1 MMWEHFVTGS
11 TVRGLCT
18 DRSYRTGRD
27 MMLGERTANE
37 LRMDRGKTGIGR
49 GAKNK
54 IAQHPSDLFALGSK
68 SSRGESSDTKR
79 PGVIHS
85 KPSGSAATSGTDRKK
100 EAPPGS
106 LQSFQYI
113 PQKKP
118 KLATHVAHQRPPFSS
133 AEAWE
138 VVAIDSDPADFV
150 PMVLEANDND
160 EGDKVI
166 GIVCGAI
173 KTLKTQRWKPD
184 TLIYMGLLYLAK
196 IRSSIFSNDCIL
208 HALSSLLKRDQ
219 AHSFKSKGNPLVP
232 VLAANLLM
240 KGFHDKKN
248 WPEIFV
254 KLYIED
260 ALGERVWVDHDECK
274 GFVDNILTG
283 FNTRQPPKSVLQPE
297 LSVLTQ
303 RDCHSPLTMDDD
315 DPGTSTTQFSGDKEK
330 IEFPVGP
337 RYAHCMDSIEFIVL
351 EAIKEQLNRRQP
363 ESITRNFLKL
373 LSSACGF
380 VEIRNIAVPRLEMW
394 LHNPKLMRP
403 AQELLSY
410 ICYNCTSHTQRDV
423 EVISQLVKMRLKTK
437 AVINLY
443 LNGVKELIG
452 LHPENLATI
461 LKHTIYNELSNARN
475 PNNMP
480 MLAVMFQTLPEQA
493 AKLLAEIFQD
503 LLMNREDYLRPLRA
517 LLREI
522 VRVCRHDINLI
533 TFARTLM
540 AERQDIAQ
548 QLLNFEFKER
558 VFISIADLLCLCMLL
573 AISPQVKEAAALAQ
587 RGDKKDVALLHQFQN
602 LVATIQYE
610 AVLWLQNSAP
620 QMYVVGRN
628 DLLHALHKILFLESP
643 EQYYKLDNW
652 PPESDRVFY
661 LRLTSDVPLLQNTLI
676 RLLLIGFSKEN
687 GITHSE
693 TLDLVDQLIR
703 RAAANSTESFPTLQ
717 ADKLD
722 IIELIFN
729 LCIYQPPGTI
739 NIPVGYVP
747 PTLAISNLYWKGWIM
762 LLILAAHNPSTI
774 GAPAWKRYPI
784 LRTLMEMC
792 ITNHFSYP
800 PPTMALPEILEQERA
815 KELQVEAIEK
825 QQILEYETHL
835 AAASTR
841 IQISEQNSLLLSQ
854 LITMEP
860 TGIARRPP
868 PAVLEQIQSLNMSH
882 RLGHLLCR
890 SRKPDFL
897 LDIIQRQQ
905 QSSSQSM
912 PWLADLVQNSEGSL
926 SQLPVQCL
934 CEFLLSTNSQ
944 AVEKQPRQQQLL
956 AHLQTL
962 LTDPNQDQQ
971 HAYEVLEY
979 FLRRLS
985 SQQSGS
991 RLQAITGLK
1000 MVLGSIPSEEESMDV
1015 DGDNDKEIW
1024 LLRKLP
1030 TIPHFLS
1037 VRSLVSTALRGAC
1050 QVENSPEL
1058 VHAYISYLAAH
1069 TVEDDL
1075 PDLTDLANE
1084 ISQLVVERSTII
1096 AAILPQPDGES
1107 QQAKQTLYAFMA
1119 IFCNYLEK
1127 ARSPSGEGYTWSESQ
1142 DQILVQWSSG
1152 EECTMHILVVH
1163 AMIILLT
1170 YDSSEDDH
1178 LFANLLE
1185 TWFPLNAEPPKAF
1198 LVDTS
1203 EEALLIPDWLK
1214 LRMIRSNV
1222 PRLVDAALKDLEP
1235 QQLVLFIQSFG
1246 IPVSSMSKLLH
1257 TLDTGVQI
1265 DPSSVGEAVLD
1276 KTYMAQLVEVQ
1287 HRRGATGGLVFVQV
1301 LQLSEPQLPDEN
1313 ASTINQLQKPLP
1325 PSAMV
1330 QKQSVIQC
1338 SVKTD
1343 VPHLINRLFI
1353 ESIPMNQKVD
1363 AYRRLHKTLSKDLQ
1377 KSAKESGAV
1386 VLAIQHIC
1394 SVLSSMQVK
1403 QFLASLVHMPQY
1415 SCTLM
1420 RVILL
1425 PLKKSSTSKQV
1436 IELARNMCLNL
1447 ISLIGDVKA
1456 PVLSILRDFA
1466 NVQLTKTPRH
1476 VELTILMQT
1485 RDPGSILESTDP
1497 VNLEGVGRKLLDICL
1512 KQEKNNILVEA
1523 MARLL
1528 VNDGNE
1534 GVLKPRSGLLID
1546 WLASVEPEL
1555 IGICPNLQ
1563 MNLLFGKTKVQMK
1576 VEDNIFSSHSCRPY
1590 LLTLLTHRASWATL
1604 YKCVGHLLD
1613 KCDDGYDPTA
1623 VLDFLWALTCNP
1635 KLWQGRDKFTPKHYV
1650 PENILLLEE
1659 RQLLN
1664 LVAYVVSEAIAI
1676 YNCQNRNAAIARMEV
1691 RLDLLLHCVS
1701 TNDDSICNVV
1711 KYLARCMMG
1720 DTDLNFD
1727 MAHQFLLHMYM
1738 KIPKVICYLDTFQT
1752 TKFVAGAKITEWT
1765 GSVLDC
1771 MSHSLLTA
1779 LASTPRQKSWNS
1791 RSQDFEL
1798 CARKM
1803 AAVHPILV
1811 LRQLPMLA
1819 SSLMGRCYLEFGQF
1833 RAGHHLNLFIQVM
1846 GLLELLQ
1853 PHLFSEEHQT
1863 ALEDTLENYFQCF
1876 QNYGPIKELIPLL
1889 NRFVSLLQGYI
1900 SYDPQRALKYLQ
1912 KHAQVLH
1919 ELQVHYSSLTSLR
1932 ALVSGIPIP
1941 REGEDMEEILVTIT
1955 PTPLPPEMAIPQHW
1969 PSLLATLTKLHGED
1983 VFSALQE
1990 IEHLSSRKPSVLEP
2004 ITDNIAELLISPQ
2017 SNIRSLAHTLLARAL
2032 KHRPAPNT
2040 NILSAFQRCLDSPRA
2055 DVLMSALE
2063 KLPEIILCM
2072 QEHALPLL
2080 QKVFELGVNSNVN
2093 TMPYINKTITLLNVQ
2108 RDC

>member
-1 MMWEHFVTGS
+1 ME
-11 TVRGLCT
+11 
-18 DRSYRTGRD
+18 
-27 MMLGERTANE
+27 
-37 LRMDRGKTGIGR
+37 RGKTGLGR
-49 GAKNK
+49 AAKNK

-68 SSRGESSDTKR
+68 NSRNDNSDSKSR

-85 KPSGSAATSGTDRKK
+85 KPSGSSTTSANDRKK
-100 EAPPGS
+100 EAPSGS
-106 LQSFQYI
+106 SFIYV

-118 KLATHVAHQRPPFSS
+118 KLAHVSSHQRQPSSS

-138 VVAIDSDPADFV
+138 IVVIDTDPADFV
-150 PMVLEANDND
+150 PMALEANDND

-166 GIVCGAI
+166 GIICGAI
-173 KTLKTQRWKPD
+173 KTLKNQRWKPD
-184 TLIYMGLLYLAK
+184 TLLYMGLLYLAK
-196 IRSSIFSNDCIL
+196 IRPSIFSNDCIL
-208 HALSSLLKRDQ
+208 HALSSLLRRDPNNQ
-219 AHSFKSKGNPLVP
+219 NPYKSKASPVLVS

-248 WPEIFV
+248 WPEVFV
-254 KLYIED
+254 KLYVED
-260 ALGERVWVDHDECK
+260 ALGERVWVDHEECK
-274 GFVDNILTG
+274 GFVDNILSG
-283 FNTRQPPKSVLQPE
+283 FNTRHPPKSVLQSEFP
-297 LSVLTQ
+297 VLMQ
-303 RDCHSPLTMDDD
+303 RDCPSPSTVDDE
-315 DPGTSTTQFSGDKEK
+315 DPAASTSSLSGDKEK

-337 RYAHCMDSIEFIVL
+337 RYAHCVENIELIVL
-351 EAIKEQLNRRQP
+351 EAVKEQLNRRQA
-363 ESITRNFLKL
+363 ETITRNFLKL

-380 VEIRNIAVPRLEMW
+380 VEIRNIAVPRLEVW

-403 AQELLSY
+403 AQELLIY

-452 LHPENLATI
+452 LHPENLATM

-480 MLAVMFQTLPEQA
+480 MLGIMFQTLPEQA

-522 VRVCRHDINLI
+522 VRVCRHDLNLI
-533 TFARTLM
+533 VFVRTLM
-540 AERQDIAQ
+540 SERSDIAQ
-548 QLLNFEFKER
+548 QLLNFEFKDR
-558 VFISIADLLCLCMLL
+558 MFISIVDLLCLCMLL
-573 AISPQVKEAAALAQ
+573 AISPQVKEAGTLSARA
-587 RGDKKDVALLHQFQN
+587 DKKDVALLHQFQK
-602 LVATIQYE
+602 LVAMIQYE
-610 AVLWLQNSAP
+610 TVLWLQNSAQ
-620 QMYVVGRN
+620 QMYSVGRN
-628 DLLHALHKILFLESP
+628 ELLHAMHKIMLLESP
-643 EQYYKLDNW
+643 EHYYKLDNW

-661 LRLTSDVPLLQNTLI
+661 IRLVSDVPLLQTTLW
-676 RLLLIGFSKEN
+676 RLLMIGYSKDN

-693 TLDLVDQLIR
+693 ALDLADLLIR
-703 RAAANSTESFPTLQ
+703 RAAANLTESVPMLLI
-717 ADKLD
+717 DKMD
-722 IIELIFN
+722 VIELIFN
-729 LCIYQPPGTI
+729 LSIYQPPGTI
-739 NIPVGYVP
+739 NIPAEYLP
-747 PTLAISNLYWKGWIM
+747 PTLAIANLYWKGWTM

-774 GAPAWKRYPI
+774 GSLGWKRYPI

-800 PPTMALPEILEQERA
+800 PPTMALPEIIEQERA
-815 KELQVEAIEK
+815 KEMQVESHEK

-841 IQISEQNSLLLSQ
+841 IQLSEQNSFLLSQ
-854 LITMEP
+854 LITMDP

-868 PAVLEQIQSLNMSH
+868 QAVLEQIQSLNTSH

-905 QSSSQSM
+905 QSTSQSM

-934 CEFLLSTNSQ
+934 CEYLLSTNPQ
-944 AVEKQPRQQQLL
+944 TVEKQPRQQQLL

-985 SQQSGS
+985 SQQSSS
-991 RLQAITGLK
+991 RVQAITGLK
-1000 MVLGSIPSEEESMDV
+1000 MVLDSIPLEDESMDV
-1015 DGDNDKEIW
+1015 DGENEKETW

-1030 TIPHFLS
+1030 SIPHFLS

-1050 QVENSPEL
+1050 QVENSPDL
-1058 VHAYISYLAAH
+1058 VQTYISYLAVH
-1069 TVEDDL
+1069 TADDDL

-1096 AAILPQPDGES
+1096 AAILPQPES
-1107 QQAKQTLYAFMA
+1107 DNQRAKQTLHSFMA

-1127 ARSPSGEGYTWSESQ
+1127 ARLPRGEGYQWSESQ
-1142 DQILVQWSSG
+1142 DQILVQWSNG

-1170 YDSSEDDH
+1170 YDTSEDDS
-1178 LFANLLE
+1178 LFNNLLE
-1185 TWFPLNAEPPKAF
+1185 TWFPLTEQPKAF

-1257 TLDTGVQI
+1257 TLDAGVQI

-1301 LQLSEPQLPDEN
+1301 LLLMEPQLPDEGVM
-1313 ASTINQLQKPLP
+1313 SIGRLHQPLP
-1325 PSAMV
+1325 ISATV

-1353 ESIPMNQKVD
+1353 ENIPINQKMD
-1363 AYRRLHKTLSKDLQ
+1363 AYRRLHKTLAKDLQ
-1377 KSAKESGAV
+1377 KSCAKESGAV

-1425 PLKKSSTSKQV
+1425 PLKRPSTSKHV
-1436 IELARNMCLNL
+1436 VELARNMCLNL

-1466 NVQLTKTPRH
+1466 NVLTKTPQRA
-1476 VELTILMQT
+1476 ELSMLMQS
-1485 RDPGSILESTDP
+1485 RGESPGSILEATDS
-1497 VNLEGVGRKLLDICL
+1497 VNLEGVGRRLLDLCL
-1512 KQEKNNILVEA
+1512 KQQKNDDLVEA

-1528 VNDGNE
+1528 VSDSNE
-1534 GVLKPRSGLLID
+1534 GTLKPRTGLLID

-1563 MNLLFGKTKVQMK
+1563 MKLLFGKANVHINT
-1576 VEDNIFSSHSCRPY
+1576 DNNIVSSHSCRPY
-1590 LLTLLTHRASWATL
+1590 LLTLLTHRASWTTL
-1604 YKCVGHLLD
+1604 YKCVGHLLN
-1613 KCDDGYDPTA
+1613 KCDDEYDPTA

-1664 LVAYVVSEAIAI
+1664 LVAYLVSEAVII
-1676 YNCQNRNAAIARMEV
+1676 CKMQNRNAALARMDI
-1691 RLDLLLHCVS
+1691 RLDLLLHCIS
-1701 TNDDSICNVV
+1701 TEDSLISNVV
-1711 KYLARCMMG
+1711 NYLAERMM
-1720 DTDLNFD
+1720 DNTNADSMD

-1738 KIPKVICYLDTFQT
+1738 KIPKVICYLNTLQAS
-1752 TKFVAGAKITEWT
+1752 KFVDGSKITDWT
-1765 GSVLDC
+1765 GSMLDC

-1779 LASTPRQKSWNS
+1779 LAATPRQKSWS
-1791 RSQDFEL
+1791 SKSQEFEL

-1819 SSLMGRCYLEFGQF
+1819 SSLMGRCYLDFSLF
-1833 RAGHHLNLFIQVM
+1833 KTGHHWALFQQVM

-1853 PHLFSEEHQT
+1853 PHLFNEQHET
-1863 ALEDTLENYFQCF
+1863 ALENTLENYFQCF
-1876 QNYGPIKELIPLL
+1876 QNYGYMKDLVNLL
-1889 NRFVSLLQGYI
+1889 NRFVSLLQSYI
-1900 SYDPQRALKYLQ
+1900 SHDPQRAMKYLQ
-1912 KHAQVLH
+1912 KHTHVLH
-1919 ELQVHYSSLTSLR
+1919 ELQINYSNVPALR
-1932 ALVSGIPIP
+1932 TLVSGIPIP
-1941 REGEDMEEILVTIT
+1941 REGEDADDVLITIT
-1955 PTPLPPEMAIPQHW
+1955 PALHPPESTFPQHW
-1969 PSLLATLTKLHGED
+1969 QSMLPTLTKMHGED
-1983 VFSALQE
+1983 VFNALQE
-1990 IEHLSSRKPSVLEP
+1990 IDHVSMRKPSVLDP
-2004 ITDNIAELLISPQ
+2004 ITDNIAELLVSPQ
-2017 SNIRSLAHTLLARAL
+2017 GNIRSLAHNILARAL
-2032 KHRPAPNT
+2032 KHRPSSNA
-2040 NILSAFQRCLDSPRA
+2040 NILSAFQRCLDSHRA

-2063 KLPEIILCM
+2063 KLPDIVLCM
-2072 QEHALPLL
+2072 QEHALPLM
-2080 QKVFELGVNSNVN
+2080 QRVFELGVNSNVN
-2093 TMPYINKTITLLNVQ
+2093 TIPYITKTIALLNTQ
-2108 RDC
+2108 QGC

>member
-1 MMWEHFVTGS
+1 
-11 TVRGLCT
+11 
-18 DRSYRTGRD
+18 
-27 MMLGERTANE
+27 
-37 LRMDRGKTGIGR
+37 MDRGKTGLGR
-49 GAKNK
+49 AVKSK

-68 SSRGESSDTKR
+68 SSRNESSDSKNR
-79 PGVIHS
+79 PGVIHP
-85 KPSGSAATSGTDRKK
+85 KPGGSSATSGNDRKK
-100 EAPPGS
+100 EAPSGS
-106 LQSFQYI
+106 LQSFSYV

-118 KLATHVAHQRPPFSS
+118 KLSHIGSYQRQPSSS

-138 VVAIDSDPADFV
+138 VLATDTDPADFV

-160 EGDKVI
+160 EADKVI
-166 GIVCGAI
+166 GIICGAI
-173 KTLKTQRWKPD
+173 KTLKNQKWKPD
-184 TLIYMGLLYLAK
+184 TLVYMGLLYLAK
-196 IRSSIFSNDCIL
+196 IRPSIFSHDCIL

-219 AHSFKSKGNPLVP
+219 TYNFKSKGNPLVP

-240 KGFHDKKN
+240 KGFHEKKN

-260 ALGERVWVDHDECK
+260 ALGERVWVDHEECK

-283 FNTRQPPKSVLQPE
+283 FNTRHPPKSVLQPE
-297 LSVLTQ
+297 FPVLMQ
-303 RDCHSPLTMDDD
+303 RDCHSPSTVDDE
-315 DPGTSTTQFSGDKEK
+315 DPTASTTLLSGDKEK

-337 RYAHCMDSIEFIVL
+337 RYAHCMENIESIVL
-351 EAIKEQLNRRQP
+351 EAVKEQLNRRQA
-363 ESITRNFLKL
+363 ETITRNFLKL

-380 VEIRNIAVPRLEMW
+380 VEIRNIAVPRLEVW

-403 AQELLSY
+403 AQELLMY

-423 EVISQLVKMRLKTK
+423 EVISQLVKMRLKPK
-437 AVINLY
+437 AVINMY

-480 MLAVMFQTLPEQA
+480 MLAIMFQTLPEQA

-522 VRVCRHDINLI
+522 VRVCRHDINLLA
-533 TFARTLM
+533 FARMLM
-540 AERQDIAQ
+540 SERPDIAQ
-548 QLLNFEFKER
+548 QLLTFEFKDR
-558 VFISIADLLCLCMLL
+558 MFMSIADLLCLCMLL
-573 AISPQVKEAAALAQ
+573 GISPQVKEAATLSQ
-587 RGDKKDVALLHQFQN
+587 RADKKDVALLHQFQN
-602 LVATIQYE
+602 LVAMIQYE
-610 AVLWLQNSAP
+610 AILWLQNVAP
-620 QMYVVGRN
+620 QMYAIGRN
-628 DLLHALHKILFLESP
+628 ELLHAMHKILLLESP
-643 EQYYKLDNW
+643 ENYYKLDNW
-652 PPESDRVFY
+652 PPESDRGFY
-661 LRLTSDVPLLQNTLI
+661 IRLVSDVPLLQSSLL
-676 RLLLIGFSKEN
+676 RLLLIGFAKDNS
-687 GITHSE
+687 ITHSE
-693 TLDLVDQLIR
+693 TLDLADQLIR
-703 RAAANSTESFPTLQ
+703 RAAANSTENFPMLQ
-717 ADKLD
+717 ADKTD
-722 IIELIFN
+722 IVELIFN

-739 NIPVGYVP
+739 NIPAGYVP
-747 PTLAISNLYWKGWIM
+747 PTLAIANLYWKGWIM
-762 LLILAAHNPSTI
+762 LLMMAAHNPTTI
-774 GAPAWKRYPI
+774 GALAWKRYPI

-800 PPTMALPEILEQERA
+800 PPTMALPEIMEQERT
-815 KELQVEAIEK
+815 KELQVEAMEK
-825 QQILEYETHL
+825 QEILEYESHL

-841 IQISEQNSLLLSQ
+841 MQLSEQNSFLLSQ
-854 LITMEP
+854 LITMDP

-868 PAVLEQIQSLNMSH
+868 PAVLEQLQSLNTSH

-905 QSSSQSM
+905 QSTSQSM

-934 CEFLLSTNSQ
+934 CEYLLSTSPQ
-944 AVEKQPRQQQLL
+944 TVEKQPRQQQLL

-985 SQQSGS
+985 SQQSSS
-991 RLQAITGLK
+991 RIQAITGLK
-1000 MVLGSIPSEEESMDV
+1000 MVLDSIPLEDDTMDV
-1015 DGDNDKEIW
+1015 DGENEKETW

-1030 TIPHFLS
+1030 SIPHFLS

-1058 VHAYISYLAAH
+1058 VHTYISYLAAH
-1069 TVEDDL
+1069 TIDDDL

-1096 AAILPQPDGES
+1096 AAILPQPES
-1107 QQAKQTLYAFMA
+1107 DNQQAKQTLHAFMA

-1127 ARSPSGEGYTWSESQ
+1127 ARSPRGEGYQWSESQ
-1142 DQILVQWSSG
+1142 DQILVQWSNG

-1170 YDSSEDDH
+1170 YDSSEDDQ
-1178 LFANLLE
+1178 LFTTLLE
-1185 TWFPLNAEPPKAF
+1185 TWFPLTEQPKAF

-1257 TLDTGVQI
+1257 TLDAGVQI
-1265 DPSSVGEAVLD
+1265 DPGSVGEAVLD

-1301 LQLSEPQLPDEN
+1301 LQLMEPQLPDEN
-1313 ASTINQLQKPLP
+1313 MMPISRLQQPLP
-1325 PSAMV
+1325 PSATV

-1338 SVKTD
+1338 SIKTD

-1353 ESIPMNQKVD
+1353 ENIHVNQKID
-1363 AYRRLHKTLSKDLQ
+1363 AYRRLHKTLAKDLQ
-1377 KSAKESGAV
+1377 RSSVKESSAV

-1425 PLKKSSTSKQV
+1425 PLKKPSTSKHV
-1436 IELARNMCLNL
+1436 VELARNMCLNL

-1466 NVQLTKTPRH
+1466 NVQLTKTPQRT
-1476 VELTILMQT
+1476 ELSMLMQS
-1485 RDPGSILESTDP
+1485 RGEGPGPILEGTDP
-1497 VNLEGVGRKLLDICL
+1497 VNLEGVGRRLLDLCL
-1512 KQEKNNILVEA
+1512 KQQKNDVLVEA
-1523 MARLL
+1523 MAKLL
-1528 VNDGNE
+1528 VSDSNE
-1534 GVLKPRSGLLID
+1534 DALKPRTGLLID

-1563 MNLLFGKTKVQMK
+1563 MKLLFGKAKVHI
-1576 VEDNIFSSHSCRPY
+1576 NIDKNVVSSHSCRPY

-1613 KCDDGYDPTA
+1613 KYDEGYDPTA

-1664 LVAYVVSEAIAI
+1664 LVTYLVSEAVII
-1676 YNCQNRNAAIARMEV
+1676 CNMQNRNAALARMDI
-1691 RLDLLLHCVS
+1691 RLDLLLHCIS
-1701 TNDDSICNVV
+1701 TEDELISSVV
-1711 KYLARCMMG
+1711 NYLAERMM
-1720 DTDLNFD
+1720 DNIDKDSAD

-1738 KIPKVICYLDTFQT
+1738 KIPKVICFLNTFQAN
-1752 TKFVAGAKITEWT
+1752 KFVNGAKITDWT

-1779 LASTPRQKSWNS
+1779 LAATPRQKSWNS
-1791 RSQDFEL
+1791 KSQEFEL

-1819 SSLMGRCYLEFGQF
+1819 SSLMGRCYLDFSQF
-1833 RAGHHLNLFIQVM
+1833 RSGHHLNLFTQVM

-1853 PHLFSEEHQT
+1853 PHLFDKQHET
-1863 ALEDTLENYFQCF
+1863 PLENTLENYFQCF
-1876 QNYGPIKELIPLL
+1876 QNYGHVKDITSLVI
-1889 NRFVSLLQGYI
+1889 RFVSLLQSYI
-1900 SYDPQRALKYLQ
+1900 SREPQRAMKYLQ
-1912 KHAQVLH
+1912 KHAQALH
-1919 ELQVHYSSLTSLR
+1919 ELQINYPSIIPLR
-1932 ALVSGIPIP
+1932 TLVSGIPMP
-1941 REGEDMEEILVTIT
+1941 REGEDIDDILITIA
-1955 PTPLPPEMAIPQHW
+1955 PTLHPSEPTIPTHW
-1969 PSLLATLTKLHGED
+1969 QSLLTTLSKLHGED
-1983 VFSALQE
+1983 VLSALQE
-1990 IEHLSSRKPSVLEP
+1990 IEHVSLRKPSVLEP
-2004 ITDNIAELLISPQ
+2004 ITDNITELLVSPQ
-2017 SNIRSLAHTLLARAL
+2017 GNIRTLAHTLLARAL
-2032 KHRPAPNT
+2032 KHRPASNA
-2040 NILSAFQRCLDSPRA
+2040 NILSAYQRCLDSHRA

-2063 KLPEIILCM
+2063 KLPDIVLCM
-2072 QEHALPLL
+2072 QEHALPLM
-2080 QKVFELGVNSNVN
+2080 QRVFELGVNSNVN
-2093 TMPYINKTITLLNVQ
+2093 TIPYINKTIALLNTQ
-2108 RDC
+2108 QGC

>member
-1 MMWEHFVTGS
+1 
-11 TVRGLCT
+11 
-18 DRSYRTGRD
+18 
-27 MMLGERTANE
+27 
-37 LRMDRGKTGIGR
+37 MDRGKAGIGR

-68 SSRGESSDTKR
+68 GSRNENSDAKR

-85 KPSGSAATSGTDRKK
+85 KPSSSSSTSGNDRKK
-100 EAPPGS
+100 EAPSGS
-106 LQSFQYI
+106 VQSFQYI

-118 KLATHVAHQRPPFSS
+118 KLATHVSHQRPPFSS

-138 VVAIDSDPADFV
+138 LVAIDSDPADFV

-166 GIVCGAI
+166 GIICGAI
-173 KTLKTQRWKPD
+173 KTLKNQKWKPD
-184 TLIYMGLLYLAK
+184 TLVYMGLLYLAK
-196 IRSSIFSNDCIL
+196 IRPSIFSNDCIL

-219 AHSFKSKGNPLVP
+219 AHNYKAKGNPLVP

-240 KGFHDKKN
+240 KGFHEKRN

-260 ALGERVWVDHDECK
+260 ALGERVWVDHEECK

-283 FNTRQPPKSVLQPE
+283 FNTRHPPKSVLQPE
-297 LSVLTQ
+297 LSVLTP
-303 RDCHSPLTMDDD
+303 RDCHSPSTVDDE
-315 DPGTSTTQFSGDKEK
+315 DPGSSSVQFSGDKEK
-330 IEFPVGP
+330 IEFPVTP
-337 RYAHCMDSIEFIVL
+337 RYAHCIENIEFIVL
-351 EAIKEQLNRRQP
+351 EAVKEQLNRRQP
-363 ESITRNFLKL
+363 ESITKNFLKL

-452 LHPENLATI
+452 LHPENLSTI
-461 LKHTIYNELSNARN
+461 LKHTIYNELSTARN
-475 PNNMP
+475 PYNMP
-480 MLAVMFQTLPEQA
+480 MLGVMFQTLPEQA

-522 VRVCRHDINLI
+522 VRVCRHDINLL

-540 AERQDIAQ
+540 SERQDIAQ

-587 RGDKKDVALLHQFQN
+587 RGDKKDIALLHQFQN
-602 LVATIQYE
+602 MVATIQFE

-620 QMYVVGRN
+620 QMYAIGKN
-628 DLLHALHKILFLESP
+628 ELLHALHKILLLESP

-661 LRLTSDVPLLQNTLI
+661 LRLISDVPLLQSTLL

-703 RAAANSTESFPTLQ
+703 RNYKYTIKVF
-717 ADKLD
+717 
-722 IIELIFN
+722 
-729 LCIYQPPGTI
+729 I
-739 NIPVGYVP
+739 NINGIINLINLAGIYFNYYLFLFFFSYVP

-762 LLILAAHNPSTI
+762 LLILAAHNPSAI
-774 GAPAWKRYPI
+774 GAVAWKRYPI

-800 PPTMALPEILEQERA
+800 PPTMALPEIIEQERS

-825 QQILEYETHL
+825 QEILEYESHL

-854 LITMEP
+854 LMTMEP

-868 PAVLEQIQSLNMSH
+868 PAVLEQIQSLNVSH

-934 CEFLLSTNSQ
+934 CEFLLSTSAQ

-956 AHLQTL
+956 AHLQML
-962 LTDPNQDQQ
+962 LTDPEQDRQ

-985 SQQSGS
+985 SQQTGS

-1000 MVLGSIPSEEESMDV
+1000 MVLGSIPTEEEPMDI
-1015 DGDNDKEIW
+1015 DGENEKEVW
-1024 LLRKLP
+1024 LIRKLP
-1030 TIPHFLS
+1030 SIPHFLS

-1050 QVENSPEL
+1050 QVENNPDL

-1069 TVEDDL
+1069 TTDDDL

-1096 AAILPQPDGES
+1096 AAILPQSEIDNS
-1107 QQAKQTLYAFMA
+1107 QAKQTLHAFMV

-1127 ARSPSGEGYTWSESQ
+1127 ARSPRAEEYTWSESQ
-1142 DQILVQWSSG
+1142 DQILVQWSTG

-1170 YDSSEDDH
+1170 YDCEDDV
-1178 LFANLLE
+1178 LFDVLLE
-1185 TWFPLNAEPPKAF
+1185 TWFPLNTEPPKAF

-1214 LRMIRSNV
+1214 LRMIRSSV
-1222 PRLVDAALKDLEP
+1222 PRLIDAALKDLEP

-1246 IPVSSMSKLLH
+1246 IPVPSMTKLLH
-1257 TLDTGVQI
+1257 TLDAGVQI

-1301 LQLSEPQLPDEN
+1301 LQLMEPQLPDEN
-1313 ASTINQLQKPLP
+1313 AVTVGQLQEPLP
-1325 PSAMV
+1325 LSAMV

-1353 ESIPMNQKVD
+1353 ENIPMNQKVD
-1363 AYRRLHKTLSKDLQ
+1363 AYRRLHKTLAKDLQ

-1425 PLKKSSTSKQV
+1425 PLKKSSTSQQV
-1436 IELARNMCLNL
+1436 VELARNMCLNL
-1447 ISLIGDVKA
+1447 IQLIGDVKA

-1466 NVQLTKTPRH
+1466 NVQLTKTPKSM
-1476 VELTILMQT
+1476 ELTMLMQN

-1497 VNLEGVGRKLLDICL
+1497 VNLEAVGCKLLDICL
-1512 KQEKNNILVEA
+1512 KQQKNDVLVEA
-1523 MARLL
+1523 VARLL
-1528 VNDGNE
+1528 VSDSNE
-1534 GVLKPRSGLLID
+1534 GILKPRTGLLID

-1555 IGICPNLQ
+1555 IGTCPILQ
-1563 MNLLFGKTKVQMK
+1563 MKLLFGKTKIQMK
-1576 VEDNIFSSHSCRPY
+1576 IDNNVVSSHSFRPY

-1650 PENILLLEE
+1650 PENILLLHEK
-1659 RQLLN
+1659 QLLT
-1664 LVAYVVSEAIAI
+1664 LVAYIVAEAVII
-1676 YNCQNRNAAIARMEV
+1676 CNCQNRNTALARIES

-1701 TNDDSICNVV
+1701 TDDHLIASVV
-1711 KYLARCMMG
+1711 KYLAGRMMN
-1720 DTDLNFD
+1720 DSNIDSD

-1752 TKFVAGAKITEWT
+1752 KMFVGGAQITEWT

-1779 LASTPRQKSWNS
+1779 LAATPRQKSWNS

-1803 AAVHPILV
+1803 AAVHPILM

-1819 SSLMGRCYLEFGQF
+1819 SSLMGRSYMDFSQF
-1833 RAGHHLNLFIQVM
+1833 RSGHHLNLFVQIM

-1863 ALEDTLENYFQCF
+1863 ALDDTLENYFQCF
-1876 QNYGPIKELIPLL
+1876 QNYGPVKDLIPLL
-1889 NRFVSLLQGYI
+1889 NRFITLLQAYI

-1912 KHAQVLH
+1912 KHAHILH
-1919 ELQVHYSSLTSLR
+1919 ELQVHYPNLVTLR
-1932 ALVSGIPIP
+1932 TLVSGIPVP
-1941 REGEDMEEILVTIT
+1941 REGEDLEEVLIT
-1955 PTPLPPEMAIPQHW
+1955 VPPTPPPSESIIPQHW
-1969 PSLLATLTKLHGED
+1969 PSLLGTLSKLQGED

-1990 IEHLSSRKPSVLEP
+1990 IEHLSSRKPSVLES

-2032 KHRPAPNT
+2032 KHRPASNA

-2055 DVLMSALE
+2055 DILMSALE
-2063 KLPEIILCM
+2063 KLPEIVLYM
-2072 QEHALPLL
+2072 QEHALPLM

-2093 TMPYINKTITLLNVQ
+2093 TIPYINKTIALLNTQ
-2108 RDC
+2108 QGC

>member
-1 MMWEHFVTGS
+1 M
-11 TVRGLCT
+11 
-18 DRSYRTGRD
+18 DRSK
-27 MMLGERTANE
+27 A
-37 LRMDRGKTGIGR
+37 GIGR
-49 GAKNK
+49 GAKSK

-68 SSRGESSDTKR
+68 GSRNENSDAKR

-85 KPSGSAATSGTDRKK
+85 KPSSSATTSGNDRKK
-100 EAPPGS
+100 EAPSGS
-106 LQSFQYI
+106 LQSLQYI
-113 PQKKP
+113 PQKKL
-118 KLATHVAHQRPPFSS
+118 KLTTHVTHPRPPFSS

-138 VVAIDSDPADFV
+138 LVAIDSDPADFV

-166 GIVCGAI
+166 GIICGAV
-173 KTLKTQRWKPD
+173 KVLKNQKWKPD

-196 IRSSIFSNDCIL
+196 IRPSIFSNDCIL

-219 AHSFKSKGNPLVP
+219 AYNFKTKGNPLVP

-240 KGFHDKKN
+240 KGFHDKRN

-254 KLYIED
+254 KVIYIEALYIFIMHNFLLYFFFLQLYIED
-260 ALGERVWVDHDECK
+260 ALGERVWVDHEECK

-283 FNTRQPPKSVLQPE
+283 FNTRHPPKSVLQPE
-297 LSVLTQ
+297 LSVLTP
-303 RDCHSPLTMDDD
+303 RDCHSPSTVDEE
-315 DPGTSTTQFSGDKEK
+315 DPGSSSVQFSGDKEK
-330 IEFPVGP
+330 IEFPVTP
-337 RYAHCMDSIEFIVL
+337 RYAHCIENIEFIVL

-363 ESITRNFLKL
+363 ESITKNFLKL

-380 VEIRNIAVPRLEMW
+380 VEIRNIAVPRLEVW

-461 LKHTIYNELSNARN
+461 LKHTIYNELSNARH
-475 PNNMP
+475 PYNMP
-480 MLAVMFQTLPEQA
+480 MLGVMFQTLPEQS

-522 VRVCRHDINLI
+522 VRVCRHDINLL

-587 RGDKKDVALLHQFQN
+587 RGDKKEIALLHQFQN
-602 LVATIQYE
+602 MVATTQNE

-620 QMYVVGRN
+620 QMYGIGRN
-628 DLLHALHKILFLESP
+628 ELLHALHKILLLESP

-652 PPESDRVFY
+652 PPESDRVLY
-661 LRLTSDVPLLQNTLI
+661 LRLVSDVPLLQNTLL
-676 RLLLIGFSKEN
+676 RLLLLGYSKKEN

-739 NIPVGYVP
+739 NIPSNYVP

-774 GAPAWKRYPI
+774 GAVAWKRYPI

-792 ITNHFSYP
+792 ITNHFQYP
-800 PPTMALPEILEQERA
+800 PPTMALPEVIEQERT

-825 QQILEYETHL
+825 QEILEYESHL

-868 PAVLEQIQSLNMSH
+868 PAVLEQIQTLNVSH
-882 RLGHLLCR
+882 RLGHFLCR

-905 QSSSQSM
+905 QGSSQSM

-934 CEFLLSTNSQ
+934 CEFLLSTSTQ

-956 AHLQTL
+956 AHLQML
-962 LTDPNQDQQ
+962 LTDPEQDRQ

-985 SQQSGS
+985 SQQTNS

-1000 MVLGSIPSEEESMDV
+1000 MVLGSIPTEEESMDI
-1015 DGDNDKEIW
+1015 DGENEKELW
-1024 LLRKLP
+1024 LIRKLP
-1030 TIPHFLS
+1030 SIPHFMS

-1050 QVENSPEL
+1050 QVENNPDL

-1069 TVEDDL
+1069 TTDDEL

-1096 AAILPQPDGES
+1096 AAILPQPDCDNS
-1107 QQAKQTLYAFMA
+1107 QAKQTLHAFMA

-1127 ARSPSGEGYTWSESQ
+1127 ARSPRGEEYTWSESQ
-1142 DQILVQWSSG
+1142 DQILVQWSTG

-1170 YDSSEDDH
+1170 YDSSDDDV
-1178 LFANLLE
+1178 LFNVLLE

-1246 IPVSSMSKLLH
+1246 IPVPSMSKLLH
-1257 TLDTGVQI
+1257 TLDAGVQI
-1265 DPSSVGEAVLD
+1265 DPDSVGEAVLD

-1287 HRRGATGGLVFVQV
+1287 HRRGATGGLVFVQI
-1301 LQLSEPQLPDEN
+1301 LQLMEPQLPDEN
-1313 ASTINQLQKPLP
+1313 PVSIGQLQEPLP

-1353 ESIPMNQKVD
+1353 ENIPMNQKVD
-1363 AYRRLHKTLSKDLQ
+1363 AYRRLHKTLAKDLQ
-1377 KSAKESGAV
+1377 KSSKESSAV

-1420 RVILL
+1420 RIILL
-1425 PLKKSSTSKQV
+1425 PLKKTSTSKQV
-1436 IELARNMCLNL
+1436 VELARNMCVNL
-1447 ISLIGDVKA
+1447 IQLIGEVKA

-1466 NVQLTKTPRH
+1466 NVQLTKTPKSM
-1476 VELTILMQT
+1476 ELSILMQN
-1485 RDPGSILESTDP
+1485 RDPGSILESADP
-1497 VNLEGVGRKLLDICL
+1497 VSLEVVGRKLLDICL
-1512 KQEKNNILVEA
+1512 KQQKTDVLVEA

-1528 VNDGNE
+1528 VNDSNE
-1534 GVLKPRSGLLID
+1534 GVLKPRTGLLID

-1555 IGICPNLQ
+1555 IGTCPNLQ
-1563 MNLLFGKTKVQMK
+1563 MKLLFGKTKIQMK
-1576 VEDNIFSSHSCRPY
+1576 IDNNVISSHSFRPY

-1604 YKCVGHLLD
+1604 YKCIKHLLD
-1613 KCDDGYDPTA
+1613 KCDEGYDPTA

-1650 PENILLLEE
+1650 PENILLLNEK
-1659 RQLLN
+1659 QLLT
-1664 LVAYVVSEAIAI
+1664 LVAYIVAEAVIVC
-1676 YNCQNRNAAIARMEV
+1676 NCQTRNSALSRMDS
-1691 RLDLLLHCVS
+1691 RLDLLLHCISTDDHFVS
-1701 TNDDSICNVV
+1701 SVV
-1711 KYLARCMMG
+1711 KYLADRMMN
-1720 DTDLNFD
+1720 DSDVDSD

-1738 KIPKVICYLDTFQT
+1738 KMPKVICYLDTFQT
-1752 TKFVAGAKITEWT
+1752 KKFVGGAKITEWT

-1771 MSHSLLTA
+1771 MSHSLITA
-1779 LASTPRQKSWNS
+1779 LAATPRQKSWNS
-1791 RSQDFEL
+1791 KSQDFEL

-1803 AAVHPILV
+1803 AAVHPILM

-1819 SSLMGRCYLEFGQF
+1819 SSLMGRCYLDFGQF
-1833 RAGHHLNLFIQVM
+1833 RSGHHLNLFQQIL

-1853 PHLFSEEHQT
+1853 PHLFSEEHQV

-1876 QNYGPIKELIPLL
+1876 QNYAPIKEFIPLL
-1889 NRFVSLLQGYI
+1889 NRFVTLLQAYI

-1912 KHAQVLH
+1912 KHAHILH
-1919 ELQVHYSSLTSLR
+1919 ELQVHYPNLVTLR
-1932 ALVSGIPIP
+1932 TLVSGIPVPKEGGDVEEVLITIP
-1941 REGEDMEEILVTIT
+1941 
-1955 PTPLPPEMAIPQHW
+1955 PTPPPSESIIPQHW
-1969 PSLLATLTKLHGED
+1969 PSLLSTLLKLHGED
-1983 VFSALQE
+1983 VFNALQE

-2004 ITDNIAELLISPQ
+2004 ITDNIAELLVSPQ
-2017 SNIRSLAHTLLARAL
+2017 GNIRDAW
-2032 KHRPAPNT
+2032 
-2040 NILSAFQRCLDSPRA
+2040 I
-2055 DVLMSALE
+2055 VLEPM
-2063 KLPEIILCM
+2063 
-2072 QEHALPLL
+2072 
-2080 QKVFELGVNSNVN
+2080 
-2093 TMPYINKTITLLNVQ
+2093 Y
-2108 RDC
+2108 

>member
-1 MMWEHFVTGS
+1 ME
-11 TVRGLCT
+11 
-18 DRSYRTGRD
+18 
-27 MMLGERTANE
+27 
-37 LRMDRGKTGIGR
+37 RGKTGIGR
-49 GAKNK
+49 AVKSK

-68 SSRGESSDTKR
+68 SSRNDNSDSKNR

-85 KPSGSAATSGTDRKK
+85 KASSSSTSSGNDRKK
-100 EAPPGS
+100 EAPSGS
-106 LQSFQYI
+106 SFSYV

-118 KLATHVAHQRPPFSS
+118 KLAHVGSHQRQSSS

-138 VVAIDSDPADFV
+138 VLVIDTDPADFV
-150 PMVLEANDND
+150 PMALEANDND
-160 EGDKVI
+160 EGDRVI
-166 GIVCGAI
+166 GIICGAI
-173 KTLKTQRWKPD
+173 KTLKNHKWKPD
-184 TLIYMGLLYLAK
+184 TLLYMGLLYLAK
-196 IRSSIFSNDCIL
+196 IRPSIFSNDCIL
-208 HALSSLLKRDQ
+208 HALSSLLRRDQ
-219 AHSFKSKGNPLVP
+219 SYTYKKVNPLVP

-248 WPEIFV
+248 WPEVFV

-260 ALGERVWVDHDECK
+260 ALGERVWIDHEECK

-283 FNTRQPPKSVLQPE
+283 FNTRHPPKSVLQPE
-297 LSVLTQ
+297 FPVMMQ
-303 RDCHSPLTMDDD
+303 RDCHSPSTVDDE
-315 DPGTSTTQFSGDKEK
+315 DPATSTSLSGDREK

-337 RYAHCMDSIEFIVL
+337 RYAHCVENIESIVL
-351 EAIKEQLNRRQP
+351 EAAKEQLNRRQP
-363 ESITRNFLKL
+363 ETITRNFLKL

-380 VEIRNIAVPRLEMW
+380 VEIRNIAVPRLEVW

-403 AQELLSY
+403 AQELLIY

-452 LHPENLATI
+452 LHPENLATM

-480 MLAVMFQTLPEQA
+480 MLGIMFQTLPEQA

-522 VRVCRHDINLI
+522 VRVCRHDINLVA
-533 TFARTLM
+533 FARTLM
-540 AERQDIAQ
+540 SERPDIAQ
-548 QLLNFEFKER
+548 QLLNFEFKDR
-558 VFISIADLLCLCMLL
+558 MFMSIADLLCLCMLL
-573 AISPQVKEAAALAQ
+573 GISPQVKEAGTMSARA
-587 RGDKKDVALLHQFQN
+587 DKKDVALLHQFQN
-602 LVATIQYE
+602 LVAMIQHE
-610 AVLWLQNSAP
+610 AVLWLQNSAQ
-620 QMYVVGRN
+620 QMYAVGRN
-628 DLLHALHKILFLESP
+628 ELLHAMHKILLLESP

-661 LRLTSDVPLLQNTLI
+661 IRLVSDVPLLQSTLL
-676 RLLLIGFSKEN
+676 RLLVIGFSKEN

-693 TLDLVDQLIR
+693 TLDLADQLIR
-703 RAAANSTESFPTLQ
+703 RAAANSTENFPMLQ
-717 ADKLD
+717 ADKMD
-722 IIELIFN
+722 IIEFIFN
-729 LCIYQPPGTI
+729 LSIYQPPGTI
-739 NIPVGYVP
+739 NIPAGYVP
-747 PTLAISNLYWKGWIM
+747 PTLAIANLYWKGWIM

-774 GAPAWKRYPI
+774 GALGWRRYPI

-800 PPTMALPEILEQERA
+800 PPTMALPEIMEQERA

-825 QQILEYETHL
+825 QEILEYESHL
-835 AAASTR
+835 AAASSR
-841 IQISEQNSLLLSQ
+841 IQLSEQNSFLLSQ
-854 LITMEP
+854 LITMDP

-868 PAVLEQIQSLNMSH
+868 PAVLEQIQSLNTSH

-897 LDIIQRQQ
+897 LNIIQRQQ
-905 QSSSQSM
+905 QSTSQSM

-934 CEFLLSTNSQ
+934 CEYLLSTSPQ
-944 AVEKQPRQQQLL
+944 TVEKQPRQQQLL

-985 SQQSGS
+985 SQQSSS
-991 RLQAITGLK
+991 RVQAITGLK
-1000 MVLGSIPSEEESMDV
+1000 MVLDSIPLEDESMDV
-1015 DGDNDKEIW
+1015 DGENEKETW

-1030 TIPHFLS
+1030 SIPHFLS

-1050 QVENSPEL
+1050 QVENSPDL
-1058 VHAYISYLAAH
+1058 VHTYISYLAVH
-1069 TVEDDL
+1069 TADDDL

-1096 AAILPQPDGES
+1096 AAILPQPES
-1107 QQAKQTLYAFMA
+1107 DNQQAKQTLHSFMA

-1127 ARSPSGEGYTWSESQ
+1127 ARSPRGEGYQWSESQ
-1142 DQILVQWSSG
+1142 DQILVQWSNG

-1170 YDSSEDDH
+1170 YDTSEDDP
-1178 LFANLLE
+1178 LFNNLLE
-1185 TWFPLNAEPPKAF
+1185 TWFPLTEQPKAF

-1257 TLDTGVQI
+1257 TLDAGVQI

-1301 LQLSEPQLPDEN
+1301 LQLLEPQLPDE
-1313 ASTINQLQKPLP
+1313 SVVSIGRLQQPLP
-1325 PSAMV
+1325 ASAMV

-1353 ESIPMNQKVD
+1353 ENIPMNQKMD
-1363 AYRRLHKTLSKDLQ
+1363 AYRRLHKTLAKDLQ
-1377 KSAKESGAV
+1377 RSCVKESGAV

-1425 PLKKSSTSKQV
+1425 PLKRSSTSKHV
-1436 IELARNMCLNL
+1436 IDLARNMCLNL

-1456 PVLSILRDFA
+1456 PILSILRDFA
-1466 NVQLTKTPRH
+1466 NVHLTKMPQH
-1476 VELTILMQT
+1476 AELSMLMQN
-1485 RDPGSILESTDP
+1485 RGESPGSILENTDP
-1497 VNLEGVGRKLLDICL
+1497 VNLEGVGRRLLDLCL
-1512 KQEKNNILVEA
+1512 KQQKNDDLVEA

-1528 VNDGNE
+1528 VSDSNE
-1534 GVLKPRSGLLID
+1534 GALKPRTGLLID

-1563 MNLLFGKTKVQMK
+1563 MKLLFGKAKVHI
-1576 VEDNIFSSHSCRPY
+1576 NIDKNVVSSHSCRPY
-1590 LLTLLTHRASWATL
+1590 LLTLLTHRASWTTL

-1664 LVAYVVSEAIAI
+1664 LIAYIVSEAVII
-1676 YNCQNRNAAIARMEV
+1676 CNMQNRNAALARMDI
-1691 RLDLLLHCVS
+1691 RLDLLLHCIS
-1701 TNDDSICNVV
+1701 TEDSLISSVV
-1711 KYLARCMMG
+1711 NYLAERMM
-1720 DTDLNFD
+1720 DNTDVDSAD

-1738 KIPKVICYLDTFQT
+1738 KIPKVICYLDMFQAS
-1752 TKFVAGAKITEWT
+1752 KFVNGAKITNWT
-1765 GSVLDC
+1765 GSTLDC

-1779 LASTPRQKSWNS
+1779 LAATPRQKSWNS
-1791 RSQDFEL
+1791 KSQEFEL
-1798 CARKM
+1798 CARKI

-1819 SSLMGRCYLEFGQF
+1819 SSLMGRCYLDFGQF
-1833 RAGHHLNLFIQVM
+1833 RSGHHLNLFMQVM

-1853 PHLFSEEHQT
+1853 PHLFNEQHET
-1863 ALEDTLENYFQCF
+1863 ALENTLENYFQCF
-1876 QNYGPIKELIPLL
+1876 QNYGHIKDLISLL
-1889 NRFVSLLQGYI
+1889 NRFVLLLQ
-1900 SYDPQRALKYLQ
+1900 SYVSHDPQRALKYLQ
-1912 KHAQVLH
+1912 KHAHILH
-1919 ELQVHYSSLTSLR
+1919 ELQANYPNSPALR
-1932 ALVSGIPIP
+1932 TLVSGIPIP
-1941 REGEDMEEILVTIT
+1941 REGEDTDDILITVT
-1955 PTPLPPEMAIPQHW
+1955 PAPPSSEPVIPQHW
-1969 PSLLATLTKLHGED
+1969 QSLLATLTKLHGED
-1983 VFSALQE
+1983 VLNALQE
-1990 IEHLSSRKPSVLEP
+1990 IDHVSSRKPSILEP
-2004 ITDNIAELLISPQ
+2004 ITDNITELLVSPQ
-2017 SNIRSLAHTLLARAL
+2017 GNIRTLAHNLLARAL
-2032 KHRPAPNT
+2032 KHRPTSNA
-2040 NILSAFQRCLDSPRA
+2040 NILSAFQRCLDSHRA

-2063 KLPEIILCM
+2063 KLPDIVLCM
-2072 QEHALPLL
+2072 QEHALPLM
-2080 QKVFELGVNSNVN
+2080 QRVFELGVNSNVN
-2093 TMPYINKTITLLNVQ
+2093 TIPYITKTIALLNTQ
-2108 RDC
+2108 QGC

>member
-1 MMWEHFVTGS
+1 ME
-11 TVRGLCT
+11 
-18 DRSYRTGRD
+18 
-27 MMLGERTANE
+27 
-37 LRMDRGKTGIGR
+37 RGKTGLGR
-49 GAKNK
+49 AVKSK

-68 SSRGESSDTKR
+68 SSRNENSDSKTR

-85 KPSGSAATSGTDRKK
+85 KPSGSSSTSGNDRKK
-100 EAPPGS
+100 EASSGS
-106 LQSFQYI
+106 LQSFSYV

-118 KLATHVAHQRPPFSS
+118 KLSHVSSHQRQPSSS

-138 VVAIDSDPADFV
+138 VLAIDTDSADFV
-150 PMVLEANDND
+150 PMALEANDND
-160 EGDKVI
+160 EADKVI
-166 GIVCGAI
+166 GIICGAV
-173 KTLKTQRWKPD
+173 KTLKNQKWKPD

-196 IRSSIFSNDCIL
+196 IRPSIFSNDCIL

-219 AHSFKSKGNPLVP
+219 TYNFKSKGNPLVP

-248 WPEIFV
+248 WPEVFV
-254 KLYIED
+254 KLYIDD
-260 ALGERVWVDHDECK
+260 ALGERVWVDHEECK

-283 FNTRQPPKSVLQPE
+283 FNTRHPPKSVLQPE
-297 LSVLTQ
+297 FPVLMQ
-303 RDCHSPLTMDDD
+303 RDCHSPSTVDDEDPAASTMLL
-315 DPGTSTTQFSGDKEK
+315 SGDKEK

-337 RYAHCMDSIEFIVL
+337 RYAHCVENIESIVL
-351 EAIKEQLNRRQP
+351 EAVKEQLNRRQA
-363 ESITRNFLKL
+363 ETITRNFLKL

-380 VEIRNIAVPRLEMW
+380 VEIRNIAVPRLEVW

-403 AQELLSY
+403 AQELLIY

-480 MLAVMFQTLPEQA
+480 MLAIMFQTLPEQA

-522 VRVCRHDINLI
+522 VRVCRHDISLI

-540 AERQDIAQ
+540 SERPDIAQ
-548 QLLNFEFKER
+548 QLLNFEFKDR
-558 VFISIADLLCLCMLL
+558 MFMSIADLLCLCMLL
-573 AISPQVKEAAALAQ
+573 AISPQVKEAATLLQ
-587 RGDKKDVALLHQFQN
+587 RADKKDVALLHQFQN
-602 LVATIQYE
+602 LVAMIQYE
-610 AVLWLQNSAP
+610 AILWLQNLAQ
-620 QMYVVGRN
+620 QMYATGRN
-628 DLLHALHKILFLESP
+628 ELLHAMHKILLLESP

-661 LRLTSDVPLLQNTLI
+661 IRLVSDVPLLQNTLL
-676 RLLLIGFSKEN
+676 RLLLIGFSKDN

-693 TLDLVDQLIR
+693 TLDLTDQLIR
-703 RAAANSTESFPTLQ
+703 RAAANSTENFPMLQ
-717 ADKLD
+717 TEKMD

-729 LCIYQPPGTI
+729 LSIYQPPGTI
-739 NIPVGYVP
+739 NIPAGYVP
-747 PTLAISNLYWKGWIM
+747 PTLAIANLYWKGWIM

-774 GAPAWKRYPI
+774 GALAWKRYPI

-800 PPTMALPEILEQERA
+800 PPTMALPEIMEQERT
-815 KELQVEAIEK
+815 KEMQVEAIEK
-825 QQILEYETHL
+825 QEILEYESHL
-835 AAASTR
+835 AAASSR
-841 IQISEQNSLLLSQ
+841 IQLSEQNSFLLSQ
-854 LITMEP
+854 LITMDP

-868 PAVLEQIQSLNMSH
+868 PAVLEQIQSLNTSH

-905 QSSSQSM
+905 QSTSQSM

-934 CEFLLSTNSQ
+934 CEYLLSTSSQ
-944 AVEKQPRQQQLL
+944 TVEKQPRQQQLL

-985 SQQSGS
+985 SQQSSS
-991 RLQAITGLK
+991 RVQAIAGLK
-1000 MVLGSIPSEEESMDV
+1000 MVLDSIPFEDESMEI
-1015 DGDNDKEIW
+1015 DGENEKEMW

-1030 TIPHFLS
+1030 SIPHFLS

-1050 QVENSPEL
+1050 QVENSPDL
-1058 VHAYISYLAAH
+1058 VHTYISYLAAH
-1069 TVEDDL
+1069 TIDDDL

-1096 AAILPQPDGES
+1096 AAILPQPES
-1107 QQAKQTLYAFMA
+1107 DNRQAKQTLHAFMA

-1127 ARSPSGEGYTWSESQ
+1127 ARSPRGEDYQWSESQ
-1142 DQILVQWSSG
+1142 DQILVQWNNG

-1170 YDSSEDDH
+1170 YDTSEDDP
-1178 LFANLLE
+1178 LFNNLLE
-1185 TWFPLNAEPPKAF
+1185 TWFPLAEPPKAF

-1257 TLDTGVQI
+1257 TLDSGVQI

-1301 LQLSEPQLPDEN
+1301 LQLLEPQLPDEN
-1313 ASTINQLQKPLP
+1313 VAPINMLQQSLP
-1325 PSAMV
+1325 ANAMV

-1353 ESIPMNQKVD
+1353 ENIPINQKMD
-1363 AYRRLHKTLSKDLQ
+1363 AYRRLHKTLAKDLQ
-1377 KSAKESGAV
+1377 KSNVKESGAV

-1425 PLKKSSTSKQV
+1425 PLKRSSTSKHV
-1436 IELARNMCLNL
+1436 VELARNMCLNL

-1466 NVQLTKTPRH
+1466 NVQSTKTPQRA
-1476 VELTILMQT
+1476 ELSMLMQSHGEGPGTIL
-1485 RDPGSILESTDP
+1485 ENTDP
-1497 VNLEGVGRKLLDICL
+1497 VNLESVGRKLLDLCL
-1512 KQEKNNILVEA
+1512 KQQKNDALVEA
-1523 MARLL
+1523 MAKLL
-1528 VNDGNE
+1528 LSDSNE
-1534 GVLKPRSGLLID
+1534 GALKPRTGLLID

-1563 MNLLFGKTKVQMK
+1563 MKLLFGKAKVHI
-1576 VEDNIFSSHSCRPY
+1576 NIDKNVMSSHSCRPY

-1613 KCDDGYDPTA
+1613 KYDDGYDPTA

-1650 PENILLLEE
+1650 PENILLLQK

-1664 LVAYVVSEAIAI
+1664 LVAYLVSEAVII
-1676 YNCQNRNAAIARMEV
+1676 CSMQNRNAALARMDI
-1691 RLDLLLHCVS
+1691 RLDLLLHCIS
-1701 TNDDSICNVV
+1701 TEDDLISSVV
-1711 KYLARCMMG
+1711 NYLAERIM
-1720 DTDLNFD
+1720 DNIDLDSAD

-1738 KIPKVICYLDTFQT
+1738 KIPKVICYLDTFQAN
-1752 TKFVAGAKITEWT
+1752 KFVKGAKITDWT

-1771 MSHSLLTA
+1771 MSHCLLTA
-1779 LASTPRQKSWNS
+1779 LAATPRQKSWNAK
-1791 RSQDFEL
+1791 SQEFEL

-1819 SSLMGRCYLEFGQF
+1819 SSLMGRCYLDFSQF
-1833 RAGHHLNLFIQVM
+1833 RSGHHLNLFTQVM

-1853 PHLFSEEHQT
+1853 PHLFNEQHKIP
-1863 ALEDTLENYFQCF
+1863 LENTLENYFQCF
-1876 QNYGPIKELIPLL
+1876 QNYGHVKDLSSLL
-1889 NRFVSLLQGYI
+1889 NRFVSLLQSYI
-1900 SYDPQRALKYLQ
+1900 SHDPQRALKYLH

-1919 ELQVHYSSLTSLR
+1919 ELQVNYPNLDALR
-1932 ALVSGIPIP
+1932 ILVSGIPMP
-1941 REGEDMEEILVTIT
+1941 REGEDADDILITIA
-1955 PTPLPPEMAIPQHW
+1955 PAPHRSEPVIPEHW
-1969 PSLLATLTKLHGED
+1969 QSLMGTLSKLYGED
-1983 VFSALQE
+1983 VFNALQE
-1990 IEHLSSRKPSVLEP
+1990 VEHVSSRKPSVLEP
-2004 ITDNIAELLISPQ
+2004 ITDNIAELLVSPQ
-2017 SNIRSLAHTLLARAL
+2017 SNIRTLAHTLLARTL
-2032 KHRPAPNT
+2032 KHRPTPNAT
-2040 NILSAFQRCLDSPRA
+2040 ILSAFQRCLDSDRA

-2063 KLPEIILCM
+2063 KLPDIVLCM
-2072 QEHALPLL
+2072 QEHALPLM
-2080 QKVFELGVNSNVN
+2080 QRVFELGVNSNVN
-2093 TMPYINKTITLLNVQ
+2093 AMPYITKTIALLNTQ
-2108 RDC
+2108 QGC

>member
-1 MMWEHFVTGS
+1 
-11 TVRGLCT
+11 
-18 DRSYRTGRD
+18 
-27 MMLGERTANE
+27 
-37 LRMDRGKTGIGR
+37 MDRGKTSIGR

-68 SSRGESSDTKR
+68 SSRGENSDVKR
-79 PGVIHS
+79 PGVIHP
-85 KPSGSAATSGTDRKK
+85 KTSGTASTSGAERKK

-106 LQSFQYI
+106 LQSLI

-118 KLATHVAHQRPPFSS
+118 KLAQHITHQRPPFSS
-133 AEAWE
+133 TEAWE
-138 VVAIDSDPADFV
+138 AVATESDPADFV
-150 PMVLEANDND
+150 PLVLEANDND

-166 GIVCGAI
+166 GIICGAI
-173 KTLKTQRWKPD
+173 KTLKNQRWKPE
-184 TLIYMGLLYLAK
+184 TLTYMGLLYLAK
-196 IRSSIFSNDCIL
+196 IRASIFSNDCIL

-219 AHSFKSKGNPLVP
+219 GHNYKSKGNPLVP

-254 KLYIED
+254 QLYIED
-260 ALGERVWVDHDECK
+260 ALGERVWIDHEECK

-283 FNTRQPPKSVLQPE
+283 FNTRQPPKSVLQTE
-297 LSVLTQ
+297 LSVLTP
-303 RDCHSPLTMDDD
+303 RDCHSPSTVDDEE
-315 DPGTSTTQFSGDKEK
+315 PGTSTVQFSGDKEK
-330 IEFPVGP
+330 IEFPVTS
-337 RYAHCMDSIEFIVL
+337 RYTHCIDNVEYIVL
-351 EAIKEQLNRRQP
+351 TAVKEQINRRQP
-363 ESITRNFLKL
+363 ESITRNFLRL

-410 ICYNCTSHTQRDV
+410 ICYNCTSHTQKDV

-452 LHPENLATI
+452 LHPENLSTI

-480 MLAVMFQTLPEQA
+480 MLAVIFQTLPEQA

-522 VRVCRHDINLI
+522 VRVCRHDINLV

-540 AERQDIAQ
+540 LERQDIAQ

-558 VFISIADLLCLCMLL
+558 VFISLIDLLCLCMLL

-587 RGDKKDVALLHQFQN
+587 RGDKEDVALLHHFQN

-610 AVLWLQNSAP
+610 AVLWLRNSAQ
-620 QMYVVGRN
+620 QMYLVGKN
-628 DLLHALHKILFLESP
+628 ELLHGLHKILMLESA
-643 EQYYKLDNW
+643 EHYYKLDNW

-661 LRLTSDVPLLQNTLI
+661 LRLVSDVPLLQTTLL
-676 RLLLIGFSKEN
+676 RLLLMGFAKDNS
-687 GITHSE
+687 ITHSE
-693 TLDLVDQLIR
+693 TLDLTDQLIR
-703 RAAANSTESFPTLQ
+703 RAAANSTESFPMLQ
-717 ADKLD
+717 ADKTD

-739 NIPVGYVP
+739 NIPAGYVP

-774 GAPAWKRYPI
+774 GALAWKRYPI

-792 ITNHFSYP
+792 ITNHFAYP
-800 PPTMALPEILEQERA
+800 PPTMALPEIMEQERA
-815 KELQVEAIEK
+815 KELQFEAIEK
-825 QQILEYETHL
+825 QEILEYESHL

-854 LITMEP
+854 LITMDP

-868 PAVLEQIQSLNMSH
+868 PAVLEQIKSLNVSH

-934 CEFLLSTNSQ
+934 CEFLLSTSTQ
-944 AVEKQPRQQQLL
+944 AAEKQPRQQQLL

-985 SQQSGS
+985 SQQSSS

-1000 MVLGSIPSEEESMDV
+1000 MVLDSIPLEEETMEMDIEV
-1015 DGDNDKEIW
+1015 DREIW

-1030 TIPHFLS
+1030 SIPHFVS

-1050 QVENSPEL
+1050 QVENNPDL

-1069 TVEDDL
+1069 TTEDDL

-1096 AAILPQPDGES
+1096 AAILPQPEGDNH
-1107 QQAKQTLYAFMA
+1107 QTKQTLHAFMA

-1127 ARSPSGEGYTWSESQ
+1127 ARAPRGEGYTWSESQ

-1170 YDSSEDDH
+1170 YDSSDDDE

-1185 TWFPLNAEPPKAF
+1185 TWFPLNADPPKAF

-1257 TLDTGVQI
+1257 TLDAGVQI

-1301 LQLSEPQLPDEN
+1301 LQLLEPHLPEEN
-1313 ASTINQLQKPLP
+1313 AMAINKLQEPLP
-1325 PSAMV
+1325 QSAMV

-1353 ESIPMNQKVD
+1353 ENISLNQKID
-1363 AYRRLHKTLSKDLQ
+1363 AYRRLHKTLAKDLQ

-1403 QFLASLVHMPQY
+1403 QFLASLVHMSQY

-1425 PLKKSSTSKQV
+1425 PLKSLSTPKQV
-1436 IELARNMCLNL
+1436 VELARNMCLNL
-1447 ISLIGDVKA
+1447 ISLIGDIKA
-1456 PVLSILRDFA
+1456 PILSILRDFA
-1466 NVQLTKTPRH
+1466 NVQLTNTPQRR
-1476 VELTILMQT
+1476 ELTILMQN
-1485 RDPGSILESTDP
+1485 RDPGAILENTDT
-1497 VNLEGVGRKLLDICL
+1497 VNLEGVGRKLLDISL
-1512 KQEKNNILVEA
+1512 KQQKNDVLIEA
-1523 MARLL
+1523 MTRLL
-1528 VNDGNE
+1528 ITDSNE
-1534 GVLKPRSGLLID
+1534 GIVRSRTGLLID

-1555 IGICPNLQ
+1555 IDTCPNLQ
-1563 MNLLFGKTKVQMK
+1563 MKLLFGKTKVHVKM
-1576 VEDNIFSSHSCRPY
+1576 DNNTLSLHSCRPY
-1590 LLTLLTHRASWATL
+1590 LLTLLTHRASWTTL

-1613 KCDDGYDPTA
+1613 KYDDGYDPSA

-1650 PENILLLEE
+1650 PENILLLQKE
-1659 RQLLN
+1659 QLLN
-1664 LVAYVVSEAIAI
+1664 LVAYVVAEAVII
-1676 YNCQNRNAAIARMEV
+1676 CNCENRNAALTRMEL
-1691 RLDLLLHCVS
+1691 RLDLLLHCIS
-1701 TNDDSICNVV
+1701 TNDHLIARVV
-1711 KYLARCMMG
+1711 KYLTEQMMQN
-1720 DTDLNFD
+1720 TSVNTD

-1738 KIPKVICYLDTFQT
+1738 KIPKVICYLDTHQT
-1752 TKFVAGAKITEWT
+1752 TKFVAGAKITGWT

-1779 LASTPRQKSWNS
+1779 LAATPRQKSWTFK
-1791 RSQDFEL
+1791 SQEFEL
-1798 CARKM
+1798 CARKI

-1819 SSLMGRCYLEFGQF
+1819 SSLMGRCYMEYNQF
-1833 RAGHHLNLFIQVM
+1833 RTGHHLNLFVQVM

-1853 PHLFSEEHQT
+1853 PYIFNEEHKT

-1876 QNYGPIKELIPLL
+1876 QIYSPMKEFTPLL
-1889 NRFVSLLQGYI
+1889 TRFVSFLYGYI
-1900 SYDPQRALKYLQ
+1900 SYDPNRALKYLQ
-1912 KHAQVLH
+1912 KHAQILH
-1919 ELQVHYSSLTSLR
+1919 ELQAHYPNLAILR
-1932 ALVSGIPIP
+1932 TLISGIPIP
-1941 REGEDMEEILVTIT
+1941 REGEDTEEILLTLA
-1955 PTPLPPEMAIPQHW
+1955 PSPLPSEPAIPAHRQ
-1969 PSLLATLTKLHGED
+1969 PLLAILSKLHGED
-1983 VFSALQE
+1983 VFGALQE
-1990 IEHLSSRKPSVLEP
+1990 IEHLSSRKPAVLEP
-2004 ITDNIAELLISPQ
+2004 IIDNIAELLVSPQ
-2017 SNIRSLAHTLLARAL
+2017 GNIRTLAHTLLARAL
-2032 KHRPAPNT
+2032 KHHPVPNT
-2040 NILSAFQRCLDSPRA
+2040 NILSAFQRCLDNPRA
-2055 DVLMSALE
+2055 DILMSALD
-2063 KLPEIILCM
+2063 KLPEIVLCM

-2080 QKVFELGVNSNVN
+2080 EKVFELGINSNVN
-2093 TMPYINKTITLLNVQ
+2093 TVPYINRSIALLNTQ
-2108 RDC
+2108 RGC

>member
-1 MMWEHFVTGS
+1 ME
-11 TVRGLCT
+11 
-18 DRSYRTGRD
+18 
-27 MMLGERTANE
+27 
-37 LRMDRGKTGIGR
+37 RGKTGLGR
-49 GAKNK
+49 AVKNK

-68 SSRGESSDTKR
+68 SSRNDNSDSKSR

-85 KPSGSAATSGTDRKK
+85 KPSGSSTSSGNDRKK
-100 EAPPGS
+100 EAPSGS
-106 LQSFQYI
+106 SFMYV

-118 KLATHVAHQRPPFSS
+118 KLAHVSSHQRQPSSS

-138 VVAIDSDPADFV
+138 VLVIDTDPADFV
-150 PMVLEANDND
+150 PMALEANDND
-160 EGDKVI
+160 EGDRVI
-166 GIVCGAI
+166 GIICGAI
-173 KTLKTQRWKPD
+173 KTLKNLRWKPD
-184 TLIYMGLLYLAK
+184 NLLYMGLLYLAK
-196 IRSSIFSNDCIL
+196 IRPSIFSNDCIL
-208 HALSSLLKRDQ
+208 HALSSLLRRDSNNQ
-219 AHSFKSKGNPLVP
+219 NSYKTKVSPLVP
-232 VLAANLLM
+232 VLAANLLT

-248 WPEIFV
+248 WPEVFV
-254 KLYIED
+254 KLYVED
-260 ALGERVWVDHDECK
+260 ALGERVWVDHEECK

-283 FNTRQPPKSVLQPE
+283 FNTRHPPKSVLQPE
-297 LSVLTQ
+297 FPVLMQ
-303 RDCHSPLTMDDD
+303 RDCPSPSTVDDE
-315 DPGTSTTQFSGDKEK
+315 DPAASTTSLSGDKEK
-330 IEFPVGP
+330 IEFPISP
-337 RYAHCMDSIEFIVL
+337 RYAHCVENIESIVL
-351 EAIKEQLNRRQP
+351 EAVKEQLNRRQA
-363 ESITRNFLKL
+363 ETITRNFLKL

-380 VEIRNIAVPRLEMW
+380 VEIRNIAVPRLEVW

-403 AQELLSY
+403 AQELLIY

-480 MLAVMFQTLPEQA
+480 MLGIMFQTLPEQA

-517 LLREI
+517 LFREI
-522 VRVCRHDINLI
+522 IRVCRHDVNLI
-533 TFARTLM
+533 VFVRTLM
-540 AERQDIAQ
+540 SERPDIAQ
-548 QLLNFEFKER
+548 QLLNFEFKDR
-558 VFISIADLLCLCMLL
+558 MFMSIVDLLCLCMLL
-573 AISPQVKEAAALAQ
+573 GISPQVKEAGTLSQ
-587 RGDKKDVALLHQFQN
+587 RADKKDAALLHQFQD
-602 LVATIQYE
+602 LVAMIQYE
-610 AVLWLQNSAP
+610 TVLWLQNSAQ
-620 QMYVVGRN
+620 QMYTVGRN
-628 DLLHALHKILFLESP
+628 ELLHAMHKIMLLESP

-661 LRLTSDVPLLQNTLI
+661 IRLVSDVPLLQSTLW
-676 RLLLIGFSKEN
+676 RLLMIGFSKEN

-693 TLDLVDQLIR
+693 TLDLADLLIR
-703 RAAANSTESFPTLQ
+703 RAAANSTESFPMLQ
-717 ADKLD
+717 IDKMD

-729 LCIYQPPGTI
+729 LSIYQPPGTI
-739 NIPVGYVP
+739 NIPAGYVP
-747 PTLAISNLYWKGWIM
+747 PTLAIANLYWKGWIM

-774 GAPAWKRYPI
+774 GALGWRRYPT

-800 PPTMALPEILEQERA
+800 PPTMALPEVMEQERA
-815 KELQVEAIEK
+815 KEMQVEAIEK
-825 QQILEYETHL
+825 QEILEYESHL

-841 IQISEQNSLLLSQ
+841 IQLSEQNSFLLSQ
-854 LITMEP
+854 LITMD
-860 TGIARRPP
+860 TMGIARRPP
-868 PAVLEQIQSLNMSH
+868 PAVLEQIQSLNTSH

-905 QSSSQSM
+905 QSTSQSM

-934 CEFLLSTNSQ
+934 CEYLLSTSPQ
-944 AVEKQPRQQQLL
+944 TVEKQPRQQQLL

-991 RLQAITGLK
+991 RVQAITGLK
-1000 MVLGSIPSEEESMDV
+1000 IVLDSIPLEDESMDV
-1015 DGDNDKEIW
+1015 DGENEKETW

-1030 TIPHFLS
+1030 SIPHFLS

-1050 QVENSPEL
+1050 QVENSPDL
-1058 VHAYISYLAAH
+1058 VHTYISYLAVH
-1069 TVEDDL
+1069 TVDDDL

-1096 AAILPQPDGES
+1096 AAILPQSES
-1107 QQAKQTLYAFMA
+1107 DNPQTKQTLHSFMA

-1127 ARSPSGEGYTWSESQ
+1127 ARSPRGEDYQWSESQ
-1142 DQILVQWSSG
+1142 DQILVQWSNG

-1170 YDSSEDDH
+1170 YDTSEDDP
-1178 LFANLLE
+1178 LFSNLLE
-1185 TWFPLNAEPPKAF
+1185 TWFPLTEQPKAF

-1257 TLDTGVQI
+1257 TLDAGVQI

-1301 LQLSEPQLPDEN
+1301 LQLLEPQLPDE
-1313 ASTINQLQKPLP
+1313 SVVSIESLQQPLP
-1325 PSAMV
+1325 VSATV

-1353 ESIPMNQKVD
+1353 ENIPMNQKMD
-1363 AYRRLHKTLSKDLQ
+1363 AYRRLHKTLAKDLQ
-1377 KSAKESGAV
+1377 RSSVKESGSV
-1386 VLAIQHIC
+1386 LLAIQHIC

-1425 PLKKSSTSKQV
+1425 PLKRSTSKHM

-1466 NVQLTKTPRH
+1466 NVQLTKTPQRA
-1476 VELTILMQT
+1476 ELSMLMSHGES
-1485 RDPGSILESTDP
+1485 PGSILENTDP
-1497 VNLEGVGRKLLDICL
+1497 VNLEGVGRKLLDVCL
-1512 KQEKNNILVEA
+1512 KQQKNDDLVEA

-1528 VNDGNE
+1528 VSDSNE
-1534 GVLKPRSGLLID
+1534 DALKPRMGLLID

-1563 MNLLFGKTKVQMK
+1563 MKLLFGKAKMHI
-1576 VEDNIFSSHSCRPY
+1576 NINKNVVSSHSCRPY
-1590 LLTLLTHRASWATL
+1590 LLTLLTHTASWTTL

-1613 KCDDGYDPTA
+1613 KCDDGYDSTA

-1664 LVAYVVSEAIAI
+1664 LVAYIVSEGVII
-1676 YNCQNRNAAIARMEV
+1676 CKMQNRNAALARMDI
-1691 RLDLLLHCVS
+1691 RLDLLLHCIS
-1701 TNDDSICNVV
+1701 TEDSLIPNVV
-1711 KYLARCMMG
+1711 NYLAERMM
-1720 DTDLNFD
+1720 DNTDADSAD

-1738 KIPKVICYLDTFQT
+1738 KIPKVICYLDTFQAS
-1752 TKFVAGAKITEWT
+1752 KFVNGSRITDWT

-1779 LASTPRQKSWNS
+1779 LAATPRQKSWNS
-1791 RSQDFEL
+1791 KSQEFEL

-1819 SSLMGRCYLEFGQF
+1819 SSLMGRCYLDFGSF
-1833 RAGHHLNLFIQVM
+1833 RSGHHLNLFNQVM

-1853 PHLFSEEHQT
+1853 PHLFNEQHEI
-1863 ALEDTLENYFQCF
+1863 ALENTLGNYFQCF
-1876 QNYGPIKELIPLL
+1876 QNYGHIKDLVSLL
-1889 NRFVSLLQGYI
+1889 NRFVSLLQ
-1900 SYDPQRALKYLQ
+1900 SYVSHDPQRALKYLQ
-1912 KHAQVLH
+1912 KHAHALH
-1919 ELQVHYSSLTSLR
+1919 ELQVHYSNVPALR
-1932 ALVSGIPIP
+1932 TLVSGIPMP
-1941 REGEDMEEILVTIT
+1941 REGEDMDDILITVT
-1955 PTPLPPEMAIPQHW
+1955 PALHPPEPTIPQHW
-1969 PSLLATLTKLHGED
+1969 QSLLTTLAKLYGED
-1983 VFSALQE
+1983 VLSALQE
-1990 IEHLSSRKPSVLEP
+1990 IEHVALRKPSVLEP
-2004 ITDNIAELLISPQ
+2004 ITDNIAELLVSPQ
-2017 SNIRSLAHTLLARAL
+2017 SNIRSLAHSLLAKVL
-2032 KHRPAPNT
+2032 KYRPTSNA
-2040 NILSAFQRCLDSPRA
+2040 NILSAFQRCLDSHRA

-2063 KLPEIILCM
+2063 KLPDIVLCM

-2080 QKVFELGVNSNVN
+2080 QRVFELGVNSNVN
-2093 TMPYINKTITLLNVQ
+2093 TIPYITKTIALLNTQ
-2108 RDC
+2108 QGC